1 MDTSPKTMPRAA
13 CAGDGGIHNVVEFFS
28 VMRSGAGCVF
38 TNLRPNHL
46 GRVQLGSAG
55 GKLVDMESWMTVNK
69 HLHAGATMDR
79 MFIPHQNDGT
89 GNLLQQMDQKR
100 FHFFSRDGSTMP
112 LEMQADFTS
121 SRRHTQ
127 TADQVEPVMMIK
139 TGVLGGRLPARCPGA
154 LQRRDRRKP
163 RFIEKKQPGLEIN
176 PLFLS
181 AAKRSVSNVQFLVHC
196 APGFA
201 AAAFDYSSPCA
212 ASSTKH
218 CSYDTGCQT
227 DSRSHGRCDPG
238 SNSLLHTRWHTLH
251 ASALWTTAAALPQI
265 KDLAVRVASA
275 TWAWMTWLYAP
286 LDAIDSRFAVLHL
299 LVAQP
304 RWSSVLV
311 AGDPRRALGDVLLG
325 PMFQRVSC
333 SYYRTQETHW
343 NINN

>member
-13 CAGDGGIHNVVEFFS
+13 CSGDGGIHNVVEFVS

-79 MFIPHQNDGT
+79 MFIPHQNDGA

-112 LEMQADFTS
+112 LEVQADFTP

-127 TADQVEPVMMIK
+127 AADQVEPVMMIQ
-139 TGVLGGRLPARCPGA
+139 TGVLGGRLPAQCPGA

-163 RFIEKKQPGLEIN
+163 RFIEKKQPRLEIN

-181 AAKRSVSNVQFLVHC
+181 VAKRSVSNAQSLAHC
-196 APGFA
+196 APGSA
-201 AAAFDYSSPCA
+201 AGAFDYSSPCA

-218 CSYDTGCQT
+218 CSYDTGSQLVP
-227 DSRSHGRCDPG
+227 RSHGQYDPG
-238 SNSLLHTRWHTLH
+238 SNSLLHSRWHTLH
-251 ASALWTTAAALPQI
+251 ASALWPTAAALPQI
-265 KDLAVRVASA
+265 KDSAAPGASA
-275 TWAWMTWLYAP
+275 TCAWMTWSYAT
-286 LDAIDSRFAVLHL
+286 LGAIDLRFAALHR

-311 AGDPRRALGDVLLG
+311 AVDPRRALGDVLLV
-325 PMFQRVSC
+325 PMFQRVSS
-333 SYYRTQETHW
+333 SYYRTQ
-343 NINN
+343 